1 MLQFVTN
8 HYKTQTLHK
17 ETVVFYHHALEYV
30 PDYYMT
36 QEMCKW
42 AVDAYL
48 SPLMHQSNCY

>member
-1 MLQFVTN
+1 MLQFITN

-36 QEMCKW
+36 QEMCK
-42 AVDAYL
+42 
-48 SPLMHQSNCY
+48 